1 MGGKISFQNELAG
14 ASSSINVEGDQAGLD
29 LVEVSGTIKWFD
41 VSKGYGFVVPDNG
54 GPDILLHVTTL
65 RRCGFQTAYEGARIV
80 CEAQKRAKGLQVFR
94 VIGIDESTAIHP
106 AQSAAARTHSL
117 VTPTSGY
124 EIAIVKWFNRVKG
137 FGFLTRGEGTEDI
150 FLHMETVRRYGLTEL
165 KPGDSLLVRYGD
177 GPKGLMATEVRPLET
192 ALPASH

>member
-1 MGGKISFQNELAG
+1 MGAKISFQNELSG
-14 ASSSINVEGDQAGLD
+14 SSINVEGDEAGLD

-41 VSKGYGFVVPDNG
+41 VSKGYGFVVPDDG
-54 GPDILLHVTTL
+54 GADILLHVTIL

-80 CEAQKRAKGLQVFR
+80 CEAQKRAKGMQVFR
-94 VIGIDESTAIHP
+94 VVGIDESTAIHP
-106 AQSAAARTHSL
+106 SQSATARTHVH
-117 VTPTSGY
+117 VTPSSGY

-137 FGFLTRGEGTEDI
+137 FGFLTRGEGTDDI

-165 KPGDSLLVRYGD
+165 KPGDSVLVRYGD